1 MSYSRT
7 DYYAEGLAEA
17 FEEHGVTATAEQIRA
32 IASDVA
38 GWAECIGMAF
48 HVPAGDPRDSELAD
62 LRKQLERERN
72 KVVCGACKGSG
83 LLRFQGPYH
92 GSTSTCHK
100 CNGAGRHE
108 P

>member
-17 FEEHGVTATAEQIRA
+17 FEEHGVTATPKQIRA
-32 IASDVA
+32 IAEDVT
-38 GWAECIGMAF
+38 GWAENVGMAF
-48 HVPAGDPRDSELAD
+48 HTPAGDPRDSELGD

-72 KVVCGACKGSG
+72 KVSCSTCKGAGTLHFS
-83 LLRFQGPYH
+83 GPYH
-92 GSTSTCHK
+92 GSTSSCHK
-100 CNGAGRHE
+100 CNGAGRHD

>member
-17 FEEHGVTATAEQIRA
+17 FEEHGVAATAEQIRA
-32 IASDVA
+32 IADDVV
-38 GWAECIGMAF
+38 GWSENIGMAF
-48 HVPAGDPRDSELAD
+48 HVPAGDPRDSELTD

-72 KVVCGACKGSG
+72 KVVCATCKGSG
-83 LLRFQGPYH
+83 VERFQGPYH
-92 GSTSTCHK
+92 GSTSNCYK
-100 CNGAGRHE
+100 CNGTGRHD